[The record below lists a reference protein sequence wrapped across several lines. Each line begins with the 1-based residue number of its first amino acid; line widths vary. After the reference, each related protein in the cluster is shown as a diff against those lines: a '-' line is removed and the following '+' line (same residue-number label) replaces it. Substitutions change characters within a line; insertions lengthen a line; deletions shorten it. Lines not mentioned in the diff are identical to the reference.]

1 MVWEAPGCLGS
12 MENSL
17 GRHQQSREEGCSL
30 WFTQHS
36 PAWLNWKINLPFP
49 PPALSGQRRN
59 SESPEKNVSGAAAEL
74 APQTAA
80 WAGGAGVAPDE
91 PSAGP
96 PGPKSEGTPG
106 IWGSFPS
113 PGLRFLGKGTSQA
126 GLGGVRPS
134 LPNLSILRTPCHI
147 LPRLRLNSAFFWL
160 KWHRVASF
168 LNLVFSSPG
177 PPEPPT
183 LVP

>member
-1 MVWEAPGCLGS
+1 MEQQRSWLPKLLPGLGELGWLL
-12 MENSL
+12 MSL
-17 GRHQQSREEGCSL
+17 QQG
-30 WFTQHS
+30 H
-36 PAWLNWKINLPFP
+36 
-49 PPALSGQRRN
+49 
-59 SESPEKNVSGAAAEL
+59 
-74 APQTAA
+74 
-80 WAGGAGVAPDE
+80 
-91 PSAGP
+91 

-113 PGLRFLGKGTSQA
+113 PGLQFLGKGTSQA

-134 LPNLSILRTPCHI
+134 LPNLSILGTPCHI

-168 LNLVFSSPG
+168 LNLVFSSHG